1 MTERIDKQLS
11 RETVILRELQ
21 QAGSVTVERLCE
33 MLEVSMATVRRDLQD
48 LEMRALLRRT
58 HGGAVAIEPLF
69 YEPFRHDRSFQ
80 DQVGGM
86 RRKSGAL
93 PTQPPSS
100 S

>member
-1 MTERIDKQLS
+1 MTERMDKQAS

-21 QAGSVTVERLCE
+21 QAGSVSVEKLRE

-48 LEMRALLRRT
+48 LEMRGLLRRT

-69 YEPFRHDRSFQ
+69 YEPFRHDRSF
-80 DQVGGM
+80 M
-86 RRKSGAL
+86 RTKSGAL
-93 PTQPPSS
+93 PRQPRSS